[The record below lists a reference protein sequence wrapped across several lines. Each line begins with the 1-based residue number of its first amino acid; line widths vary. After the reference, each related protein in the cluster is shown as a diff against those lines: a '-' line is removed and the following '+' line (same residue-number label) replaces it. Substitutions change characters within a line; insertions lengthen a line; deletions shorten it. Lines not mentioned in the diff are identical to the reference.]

1 MTALFVLL
9 WLFAVMGLACVVQ
22 RVIDA
27 FRHANRVI
35 DNAPTRLPDRSNVT
49 PLKKPGTA
57 TVVRIDSHRG
67 GAA

>member
-49 PLKKPGTA
+49 RLHRRDGA
-57 TVVRIDSHRG
+57 TVVRIDGKGQAS
-67 GAA
+67 